1 MIGKSETTSKEISF
15 SSSQILDVGSCLCIL
30 YLVEHHFNTF
40 ERLQTELESLDE
52 SQLEVDHRT
61 TFEDTF
67 CEVKSAI
74 IERMSELRRV
84 DTLSSTR
91 VVAPSPSTPRH
102 SLPKLQVTKFSGS
115 YTEWL
120 DFFNMFTTLV
130 HNNSGLEDIEKFQYL
145 RSCLTHNAFRLVQSL
160 EVTCSNYKRAIE
172 VLITRYDNK
181 RYIFQSHLQAILNC
195 KGTRPANASSLREFV
210 DSINAHLRA
219 MQSFASPNQIADG
232 ILLQLIVAKLD
243 PDMQVKWEE
252 EIVATCDK
260 ASSPSLHLPSW
271 DDLTKFIE
279 RRCQTVS
286 IIEANK
292 GSLGKGTSTAATK
305 SSGQKSTFTATAN
318 NNKCTLCNE
327 SNHHTAFKCTKFTLM
342 DPMKRYILV
351 KNNRLCFN
359 CLGAKSQQPSVGDQ
373 ALHQA
378 STSALHAG
386 RPHQD
391 VILATALVQL
401 HNTHGTTLM
410 ARALLDSG
418 SQLSFI
424 SERIAQLLRVKRNKV
439 TTEISGNGSMLTTSR
454 YSAVIEIKSLHSGFA
469 ALTEVVIMPSISSSQ
484 PQKSIDIVAW
494 SIPKNIA
501 LADDTFNTSGPIDLL
516 IGASLFFDILSVG
529 QIKIGE
535 ELPILQK
542 TQLGWIVAGA
552 INSRSALSSSSL
564 PTAVS
569 LLESVNPP
577 TLTQSPL
584 DESLERFWRLEDTAR
599 HQANSRTSP
608 EEECEAHFRQNTTR
622 CPLTNKFIVRLPFSE
637 EPSVLGQSIDIAKRR
652 FYAMEK
658 RVLRDPVLKTEYSKF
673 MHVYIELKHM
683 TLVDPH
689 EFTAKVGTYIPHHCV
704 KKMDSST
711 TKLRVVFDA
720 SCSTSNGRVLNSIL
734 RVGPNLQDDIV
745 TILLRFR
752 THRYVLMADIAKMY
766 RQIIVDP
773 RDAKWQCILW
783 RNTPNEPLA
792 TYQLQ
797 TVTYGTSCAPF
808 LAVRCLQQLAHENM
822 SAYPI
827 GAPIT
832 LRDFYVD
839 NLMTGG
845 ATIDE
850 VNSIKTE
857 FASNSDDIIVD
868 VAAEDR
874 EQIVNVDDK
883 AYVKALGLKWSPRTD
898 CFMFSYTPPGHQSPK
913 VTKRTILSQ
922 VASFFDPLGLLNPV
936 MVKCKILMQQ
946 QWKLRLEWKG
956 MCHQLSFI
964 DGIQTPRFFVYDAD
978 TVIHAFADAS
988 SKAYDACTYAVNQS
1002 ISGPCA
1008 TLLCAKSRVAPT
1020 KEITLPRLELC
1031 AATLLAE
1038 LLHSVISIFAYK
1050 VTPSNVHCWSD
1061 STITLSWIQREA
1073 YHWTTFVS
1081 NRVAKIQQLTGDF
1094 SWHHVPSVENPT
1106 DLVSRGVTVKDIAA
1120 NSLWFHG
1127 PEFLVRDS
1135 RQWPNNSVHIH
1146 DVIPEQRKH
1155 DIYLTIS
1162 PQPDI
1167 IAEHKYVNSY
1177 NKLLRIFAYINRFIS
1192 SLRHIPFEAGPITA
1206 SELDSFLLLICEN
1219 IQRTAFAKEYK
1230 ELESG
1235 GSHKSRW
1242 ET

>member
-1 MIGKSETTSKEISF
+1 M
-15 SSSQILDVGSCLCIL
+15 
-30 YLVEHHFNTF
+30 
-40 ERLQTELESLDE
+40 
-52 SQLEVDHRT
+52 
-61 TFEDTF
+61 
-67 CEVKSAI
+67 
-74 IERMSELRRV
+74 
-84 DTLSSTR
+84 
-91 VVAPSPSTPRH
+91 
-102 SLPKLQVTKFSGS
+102 PK
-115 YTEWL
+115 
-120 DFFNMFTTLV
+120 
-130 HNNSGLEDIEKFQYL
+130 
-145 RSCLTHNAFRLVQSL
+145 
-160 EVTCSNYKRAIE
+160 
-172 VLITRYDNK
+172 
-181 RYIFQSHLQAILNC
+181 
-195 KGTRPANASSLREFV
+195 
-210 DSINAHLRA
+210 
-219 MQSFASPNQIADG
+219 
-232 ILLQLIVAKLD
+232 
-243 PDMQVKWEE
+243 
-252 EIVATCDK
+252 
-260 ASSPSLHLPSW
+260 
-271 DDLTKFIE
+271 
-279 RRCQTVS
+279 
-286 IIEANK
+286 
-292 GSLGKGTSTAATK
+292 
-305 SSGQKSTFTATAN
+305 
-318 NNKCTLCNE
+318 
-327 SNHHTAFKCTKFTLM
+327 
-342 DPMKRYILV
+342 
-351 KNNRLCFN
+351 
-359 CLGAKSQQPSVGDQ
+359 
-373 ALHQA
+373 
-378 STSALHAG
+378 
-386 RPHQD
+386 
-391 VILATALVQL
+391 
-401 HNTHGTTLM
+401 
-410 ARALLDSG
+410 
-418 SQLSFI
+418 
-424 SERIAQLLRVKRNKV
+424 
-439 TTEISGNGSMLTTSR
+439 
-454 YSAVIEIKSLHSGFA
+454 
-469 ALTEVVIMPSISSSQ
+469 ISSSQ
-484 PQKSIDIVAW
+484 PQKSIDIAAW

-501 LADDTFNTSGPIDLL
+501 LADDTFNTFGPIDLL

-552 INSRSALSSSSL
+552 INSCSALSSSSL
-564 PTAVS
+564 STAVS
-569 LLESVNPP
+569 LLKSVNPP

-637 EPSVLGQSIDIAKRR
+637 EPSVLGQSIDIEKRR

-752 THRYVLMADIAKMY
+752 THRYVLMADTAKMY

-797 TVTYGTSCAPF
+797 TVTYGTRCAPF

-857 FASNSDDIIVD
+857 VSSLLKTGGFPLRKFASNSDDIIAD

-874 EQIVNVDDK
+874 EQIVSVDDK

-898 CFMFSYTPPGHQSPK
+898 CFMFSYTPPGHQSSK

-946 QWKLRLEWKG
+946 LWKLRLAWNEAVPQSIHTEWKG

-964 DGIQTPRFFVYDAD
+964 DGIQTPRFFV
-978 TVIHAFADAS
+978 F
-988 SKAYDACTYAVNQS
+988 
-1002 ISGPCA
+1002 
-1008 TLLCAKSRVAPT
+1008 LR
-1020 KEITLPRLELC
+1020 
-1031 AATLLAE
+1031 
-1038 LLHSVISIFAYK
+1038 ISIVLFRQC
-1050 VTPSNVHCWSD
+1050 V
-1061 STITLSWIQREA
+1061 I
-1073 YHWTTFVS
+1073 YHL
-1081 NRVAKIQQLTGDF
+1081 KL
-1094 SWHHVPSVENPT
+1094 VPLP
-1106 DLVSRGVTVKDIAA
+1106 
-1120 NSLWFHG
+1120 
-1127 PEFLVRDS
+1127 P
-1135 RQWPNNSVHIH
+1135 
-1146 DVIPEQRKH
+1146 
-1155 DIYLTIS
+1155 
-1162 PQPDI
+1162 
-1167 IAEHKYVNSY
+1167 
-1177 NKLLRIFAYINRFIS
+1177 
-1192 SLRHIPFEAGPITA
+1192 A
-1206 SELDSFLLLICEN
+1206 S
-1219 IQRTAFAKEYK
+1219 
-1230 ELESG
+1230 
-1235 GSHKSRW
+1235 
-1242 ET
+1242 

>member
-1 MIGKSETTSKEISF
+1 MSQYQLETKL
-15 SSSQILDVGSCLCIL
+15 Q
-30 YLVEHHFNTF
+30 LVEHHFNTF

-52 SQLEVDHRT
+52 SQLEVYHRT

-84 DTLSSTR
+84 YTLSSTR
-91 VVAPSPSTPRH
+91 VVAPSPSAPRH
-102 SLPKLQVTKFSGS
+102 SLPKLQLTKFSGS

-130 HNNSGLEDIEKFQYL
+130 QNNSGLEDIEKFQYL

-160 EVTCSNYKRAIE
+160 EVTTSNYKRAIE
-172 VLITRYDNK
+172 LLITRYDNK

-195 KGTRPANASSLREFV
+195 KGTQPANASSLREFV

-359 CLGAKSQQPSVGDQ
+359 CLGAKHTAPNCPSTNRCQECKEPHHTLLHRSQQPPVGDQ

-439 TTEISGNGSMLTTSR
+439 TTEISGIGSVLTTSR

-469 ALTEVVIMPSISSSQ
+469 ALTQVVIMPSISSSQ
-484 PQKSIDIVAW
+484 PQKSIDIAAW
-494 SIPKNIA
+494 SVPKNIA
-501 LADDTFNTSGPIDLL
+501 LADDTFNISGLIDLL

-564 PTAVS
+564 STAVS
-569 LLESVNPP
+569 LLESVDPP

-652 FYAMEK
+652 FYVLEK

-673 MHVYIELKHM
+673 MQEYIELKHM

-689 EFTAKVGTYIPHHCV
+689 EFSAKVGTYIPHHCV
-704 KKMDSST
+704 KKMDSLT

-734 RVGPNLQDDIV
+734 RIGPNLQDDIV
-745 TILLRFR
+745 TILSRFR
-752 THRYVLMADIAKMY
+752 THQYVLMADIAKMY

-783 RNTPNEPLA
+783 RHTQQA
-792 TYQLQ
+792 TCNIPAANGHLRNQL
-797 TVTYGTSCAPF
+797 CAIF
-808 LAVRCLQQLAHENM
+808 GSSM
-822 SAYPI
+822 
-827 GAPIT
+827 
-832 LRDFYVD
+832 F
-839 NLMTGG
+839 
-845 ATIDE
+845 ATI
-850 VNSIKTE
+850 
-857 FASNSDDIIVD
+857 
-868 VAAEDR
+868 
-874 EQIVNVDDK
+874 
-883 AYVKALGLKWSPRTD
+883 
-898 CFMFSYTPPGHQSPK
+898 
-913 VTKRTILSQ
+913 
-922 VASFFDPLGLLNPV
+922 
-936 MVKCKILMQQ
+936 
-946 QWKLRLEWKG
+946 
-956 MCHQLSFI
+956 
-964 DGIQTPRFFVYDAD
+964 
-978 TVIHAFADAS
+978 
-988 SKAYDACTYAVNQS
+988 
-1002 ISGPCA
+1002 
-1008 TLLCAKSRVAPT
+1008 
-1020 KEITLPRLELC
+1020 
-1031 AATLLAE
+1031 
-1038 LLHSVISIFAYK
+1038 
-1050 VTPSNVHCWSD
+1050 
-1061 STITLSWIQREA
+1061 ST
-1073 YHWTTFVS
+1073 
-1081 NRVAKIQQLTGDF
+1081 
-1094 SWHHVPSVENPT
+1094 
-1106 DLVSRGVTVKDIAA
+1106 
-1120 NSLWFHG
+1120 
-1127 PEFLVRDS
+1127 
-1135 RQWPNNSVHIH
+1135 
-1146 DVIPEQRKH
+1146 
-1155 DIYLTIS
+1155 
-1162 PQPDI
+1162 
-1167 IAEHKYVNSY
+1167 
-1177 NKLLRIFAYINRFIS
+1177 
-1192 SLRHIPFEAGPITA
+1192 
-1206 SELDSFLLLICEN
+1206 
-1219 IQRTAFAKEYK
+1219 
-1230 ELESG
+1230 
-1235 GSHKSRW
+1235 
-1242 ET
+1242 